1 MSRKNNLER
10 RRQHHAA
17 MLKDA
22 AKHEALAKKR
32 RDRRVALKEKKAA
45 DQELSAALDKL
56 ATTEDKKVDSEVP
69 KLGATLRISKAK
81 DVKMGLAAVGEGRIS
96 KRQKN
101 AKARYRSRKIKE
113 RMLARQALLMND

>member
-1 MSRKNNLER
+1 
-10 RRQHHAA
+10 

-22 AKHEALAKKR
+22 AKQEALAKKR
-32 RDRRVALKEKKAA
+32 RDRRAALKEKKSA

-56 ATTEDKKVDSEVP
+56 ATTPEKKKGTAP
-69 KLGATLRISKAK
+69 KLGAPLGVLTETK
-81 DVKMGLAAVGEGRIS
+81 DVKMGLAAVEDGRIR

-113 RMLARQALLMND
+113 RMLARKALMMND